1 MFNYII
7 KVRITDNCFKTYYIK
22 EKRYV
27 NPLLNVLKHY
37 HNEEDIIIEDFYKN
51 KVTYKKYKTY

>member
-1 MFNYII
+1 MFNYTI
-7 KVRITDNCFKTYYIK
+7 RIRISDNCFKVHYIK

-37 HNEEDIIIEDFYKN
+37 YREEDIIIEDLYKN
-51 KVTYKKYKTY
+51 RTTYKKYKTY